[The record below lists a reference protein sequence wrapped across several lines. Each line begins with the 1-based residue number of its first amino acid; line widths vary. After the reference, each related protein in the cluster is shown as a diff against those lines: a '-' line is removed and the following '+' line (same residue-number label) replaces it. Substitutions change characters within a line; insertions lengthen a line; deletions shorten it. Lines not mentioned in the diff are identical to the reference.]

1 MSTADEDEEVRV
13 LNGGSMREEEVDP
26 DFERELAALVSE
38 HQGPG
43 AAFSA
48 SQQVRGR
55 LQTASTICRRM
66 PGLAAKQ

>member
-13 LNGGSMREEEVDP
+13 LNAGQLREEELDP

-48 SQQVRGR
+48 AQPQV
-55 LQTASTICRRM
+55 M
-66 PGLAAKQ
+66 PSPLS